1 MIGTT
6 FLAIGTVNLVL
17 TILAIIKYVKLRKEP
32 YKIIPANIVDTKKR
46 TRNIEDK
53 IEEICLPT
61 YQFMYDEK
69 VKKVVAKEEFTI
81 KKDESKF
88 YLNKKKYKVGDYI
101 ELRLYEEN
109 LSTLIVHDH
118 KPRKRWVRAI
128 ILFLSLSVWFLSVG
142 AYVYMELGF

>member
-32 YKIIPANIVDTKKR
+32 YKIIPANIVDTKKK

-53 IEEICLPT
+53 IEEICFPT
-61 YQFMYDEK
+61 YQFMHDGE
-69 VKKVVAKEEFTI
+69 VKKVVAKEEFTF

-88 YLNKKKYKVGDYI
+88 YLNKKNYKIGDYI
-101 ELRLYEEN
+101 ELRLYEED
-109 LSTLIVHDH
+109 LSTLIVHNH
-118 KPRKRWVRAI
+118 KPRKIWVRTI
-128 ILFLSLSVWFLSVG
+128 IFFLSLSVWFLSVG
-142 AYVYMELGF
+142 SYVYMELGF